1 MNLLEKIGLGPKKK
15 EAIPL
20 LGDIKK
26 KEQDTKSIKTNPYI
40 RSLIFISFL
49 VAIVLSL
56 PRETFKQ
63 VTSYE
68 EGQPWREN
76 DLTAPFT
83 FSKFKTEA
91 EIESEKESIRNNS
104 LPIYHIR
111 QDVDLAISTTLDSLL
126 NEIRP
131 VVESYATWQTSK
143 LVNPVIAANDSVQFR
158 REFALASAV
167 PISDNSWQVLLDSYS
182 TVTLNNQSESRFVA
196 NLIVNRLGTIVN
208 TLLNDGIIDQ
218 DKEQLSS
225 TSITVRDL
233 RASTERTLNIEN
245 VRDVQEASEYTQQ
258 RISRFFSEESEAELA
273 LELYSLAIQPN
284 FNFNQQATD
293 NRIDEQINNISDAKG
308 AITEGQVII
317 RRGDLI
323 TAELVNTLQSLE
335 EARSQNASDLE
346 RWLRFS
352 GVVITIIV
360 ISIMFFFY
368 VYLYRKNIFN
378 DNGKFLMVYLL
389 LAFVSIGISLIVK
402 IDGVNAYI
410 MPLAIAPIILTI
422 IFDSRVGIV
431 STYCLGMIA
440 AIIIGNNFEFM
451 VATIAGCSLGVYSV
465 RDIKNRSQFF
475 FTTPGVVFVTYVI
488 VIAGFSLAKYVSWGE
503 FGFSVLMAAVSSL
516 FIFFTY
522 PIILL
527 LEKLFKVT
535 TDFTLLEL
543 GDANRPLLKEL
554 MTKAPGTFHHSLQ
567 VSNLSEAAA
576 SAIGANSLLCRVGAM
591 YHDIGKMEKP
601 EYFVENQSGNNEH
614 EKLKPQMSALVIKAH
629 VTEGVKLAE
638 DHKLPNAIIDFIKT
652 HHGTSVIKYFYE
664 KAKEDRELKSEI
676 MKEDFMYEGPLP
688 FSKETGILLLADGIE
703 AASRAMKDPT
713 YNKLKNLVGKLVDE
727 RVAEGQLSHCPLTFR
742 DLQIIKESFLTILAG
757 TYHSRIEYPEDD
769 SGQKAKELSNTSTSQ
784 HVEST

>member
-1 MNLLEKIGLGPKKK
+1 MNLLEKIGLGQKKK
-15 EAIPL
+15 EATPL

-26 KEQDTKSIKTNPYI
+26 KEQETRSLKTNPYL
-40 RSLIFISFL
+40 RTLIFIGFL

-63 VTSYE
+63 VTNYE
-68 EGQPWREN
+68 AGQPWRDN

-91 EIESEKESIRNNS
+91 EIETEKDEIRNNA

-111 QDVDLAISTTLDSLL
+111 QETDITIRARLDSLL
-126 NEIRP
+126 NDIRP
-131 VVESYATWQTSK
+131 VVESYSTWQTSK
-143 LVNPVIAANDSVQFR
+143 LLNPVVATNDSVLFM
-158 REFALASAV
+158 REFTLATVS
-167 PISDNSWQVLLDSYS
+167 ISPDSWQIL
-182 TVTLNNQSESRFVA
+182 LNNYNNVVQNNQNPNRFIGNQLNSRLA
-196 NLIVNRLGTIVN
+196 TIIG
-208 TLLNDGIIDQ
+208 TLLNDGVIDQ
-218 DKEQLSS
+218 PKPQVQSS
-225 TSITVRDL
+225 RITVRDL
-233 RASTERTLNIEN
+233 RASTERTLSIEN
-245 VRDVQEASEYTQQ
+245 VRDLREASDYVQQ
-258 RISRFFSEESEAELA
+258 RLSRFFTDEAEAELG
-273 LELYSLAIQPN
+273 LELYNLATLPN
-284 FNFNQQATD
+284 FIYNQQATTD
-293 NRIDEQINNISDAKG
+293 LIDERINNISEAKG

-323 TAELVNTLQSLE
+323 TADLVNTLQSLE
-335 EARSQNASDLE
+335 EARSQNASNLE

-352 GVVITIIV
+352 GVVIAVIV
-360 ISIMFFFY
+360 ISIMFLFY
-368 VYLYRKNIFN
+368 IYLYRKKIFA
-378 DNGKFLMVYLL
+378 DNGKFLMVFLL
-389 LAFVSIGISLIVK
+389 LGLVSIGISLIVK
-402 IDGVNAYI
+402 IEGINAYI

-431 STYCLGMIA
+431 SSYCLGMIA

-475 FTTPGVVFVTYVI
+475 FTTPGVVFITYLI
-488 VIAGFSLAKYVSWGE
+488 VIAGFSLAKYVSWSE
-503 FGFSVLMAAVSSL
+503 FGFSVLMVSISSL

-527 LEKLFKVT
+527 LEKIFKVT

-543 GDANRPLLKEL
+543 GDTNRPLLKEL

-567 VSNLSEAAA
+567 VSNLAEAAA
-576 SAIGANSLLCRVGAM
+576 SAIGANSLLCRVGAL

-638 DHKLPNAIIDFIKT
+638 ENKLPSALIDFIKT
-652 HHGTSVIKYFYE
+652 HHGTSVIRYFYE
-664 KAKEDRELKSEI
+664 KAKEDPELKSEI
-676 MKEDFMYEGPLP
+676 MKEDFRYEGPLP

-727 RVAEGQLSHCPLTFR
+727 RVTEGQLSHCPLTFR

-757 TYHSRIEYPEDD
+757 IYHGRVEYPEDSELKAD
-769 SGQKAKELSNTSTSQ
+769 NTAKETAST
-784 HVEST
+784 EAK